1 MHHILSGTYNPE
13 SNNSKIIGNQQQFQT
28 LRHENGPNFS
38 ENKAT
43 QRERSSASPSLS
55 ARDLELQSS
64 LAK

>member
-43 QRERSSASPSLS
+43 QRERSIKVVMGKA
-55 ARDLELQSS
+55 
-64 LAK
+64 